1 MSEIKPKIIKK
12 THKILITA
20 VASFVIIF
28 ASLPILLNNS
38 KIQNQL
44 AQIVTKELS
53 HFLDTKVS
61 VGKVEYELFNKIS
74 IAELYVEDKA
84 NNQLL
89 NIGNTKAHFNFW
101 KMFRS
106 QIIVEGITI
115 DNLNAHIVIDSLG
128 KSNFDFIIKA
138 FKKPKKQNRSEIAYS
153 IQRLKINNS
162 AVLLNNYSA
171 QPDSNKSMLID
182 FNNLFFKD
190 LNIDLS
196 LNILNNDSLNVQ
208 LHHLG
213 FVEQSGFELKRL
225 TTAIEASKNTA
236 KIKMIS
242 LDLPKSCLKLA
253 NIELKYDSLGSLNNI
268 INNVRW
274 KVPVA
279 NFEIYLDDFK
289 AIHPAFKLLK
299 EPLIAQGQLNGRISN
314 LKFQQIEMQYGEN
327 MKLLADIDF
336 SGLPNIDDVFVFAQI
351 HELSADKGVVQ
362 DIVSSFSKRP
372 FVLPAELNK
381 LGKIN
386 YNGNITGFLSNLV
399 VFGNLKTNLGSV
411 TTDILLKFENMLKD
425 LSYNGTIRSN
435 NFQLGSF
442 LNNPQF
448 GKLSFSF
455 NTNGIKKFDT
465 AFRGKMKAR
474 INELSF
480 NNYTYNDLKLDGNYD
495 GNGFDGVINIEDEN
509 LNAKFAGI
517 IDLTQRLPIFDFDL
531 DLRNFNPYELKLTK
545 EYPNLAMSFM
555 LHANMVGNS
564 LDNINGILDVDS
576 IQLIN
581 GSKQVNV
588 DNIQLTSRISDNQTN
603 FNISSDYINGGFT
616 GNFKYSTI
624 GNTINQIVQKY
635 LPSIANNNKTDYR
648 KNTVNVDL
656 QIRNTAEISDLLDL
670 GLRLDGVSTI
680 KGDINEL
687 NNTVKLTVQMP
698 SLAFKRQV
706 FENLNIDLH
715 NDSQMLHLT
724 SRGQIEDKNGITS
737 LYVLASAAK
746 DSVNTQM
753 GWQNSSVL
761 TNAGELQTSTKLQR
775 EGEKMSAQ
783 MRILPTQ
790 VIISDTVWDIRA
802 SRINLNSDKTFDIK
816 DFRFENNNQHL
827 HIDGRLSKLQ
837 SDAVKVNLN
846 EVNLEYIL
854 NLVKLKGITIG
865 GYATGNASFYSVL
878 DQPIFLADLK
888 VRNVAINRKHIGNA
902 VVGSTWDKEN
912 AHINLAA
919 IFTSEENDTIA
930 NAAGVYVPKA
940 DSIDVTYNAKK
951 LSIEFLTPYFDGI
964 VQNAKADAS
973 GKIRMFGP
981 MKTINFEGDVFLRN
995 AQLSLDMLQTTY
1007 YFNDSL
1013 HLTPRTI
1020 EIRDVK
1026 VYDAER
1032 NQANVNGV
1040 LKHNGLFQKMTYDV
1054 NIRGR
1059 NILAMNTT
1067 AKDNDYFYGKVY
1079 ANGSVSIFG
1088 DDNEANIVVNASSQ
1102 PRSKAYIMMGGSSTA
1117 ADNSF
1122 IQFIDKNKTA
1132 GQTVATVAKSNFNTK
1147 VDMQID
1153 ITPDA
1158 EIELIV
1164 DPQGGDAITGKSNG
1178 SMRVQF
1184 DTFSDMKLFGN
1195 VEIESGFYLFTL
1207 QTILRRQFKI
1217 EQGSSISFTGDPFD
1231 AQMNLRA
1238 IYPLNASLIDLL
1250 EADVNRNAVPVNVI
1264 LKLNDDLMKPK
1275 IAFDIELPTSDD
1287 IIKQR
1292 VRDFINTEEMMNR
1305 QISMLLIA
1313 NRFFSPNQANPLS
1326 AIFGLSFVATT
1337 VSTHLNNLIQN
1348 ALGSNNF
1355 SLGFDW
1361 QKTNELTDQFNTQ
1374 LMFQPNERIVINS
1387 NVGYRNDVV
1396 TTEHGNVNF
1405 DFDGEYLLT
1414 KSGNLSIK
1422 AYQRTIDRSQL
1433 RTAKYTRGVGLSYKE
1448 NFSSVGEMLN
1458 YYWRM
1463 IKFWNNKKEITENE
1477 ITENEQN

>member
-1 MSEIKPKIIKK
+1 MSELKPKIIKK
-12 THKILITA
+12 THKILIVA
-20 VASFVIIF
+20 VASFAIIF

-38 KIQNQL
+38 KIQNYF

-61 VGKVEYELFNKIS
+61 VGRVEYELFNKIS

-89 NIGNTKAHFNFW
+89 KIGSTRAHFNFW
-101 KMFRS
+101 KLFRS
-106 QIIVEGITI
+106 QVIVEGITL
-115 DNLNAHIVIDSLG
+115 DNLNARIDIDSLG

-138 FKKPKKQNRSEIAYS
+138 FEKPKRQERSEIEYS
-153 IQRLKINNS
+153 IQRLKIKNS
-162 AVLLNNYSA
+162 AVLLNSFSEKN
-171 QPDSNKSMLID
+171 DSNKSELID
-182 FNNLFFKD
+182 FNKLFFRD
-190 LNIDLS
+190 LNIDIS
-196 LNILNNDSLNVQ
+196 LNILNNDSLNIQ

-225 TTAIEASKNTA
+225 TTAIVASKNTA
-236 KIKMIS
+236 KIKMIN
-242 LDLPKSCLKLA
+242 LDLPKSCFKLA

-279 NFEIYLDDFK
+279 NFEIYPEDFK
-289 AIHPAFKLLK
+289 YIHPSFATLK
-299 EPLIAQGQLNGRISN
+299 EPLLVEGQLNGRISS
-314 LKFQQIEMQYGEN
+314 LRFQQIKLQYGEHL
-327 MKLLADIDF
+327 KLDADIDF
-336 SGLPNIDDVFVFAQI
+336 NGLPNIDDVFIFAEI

-362 DIVSSFSKRP
+362 DIISSFSKRP

-425 LSYNGTIRSN
+425 LTYNGTIRSN
-435 NFQLGSF
+435 NFQLGRF

-455 NTNGIKKFDT
+455 NTSGIKKFDT
-465 AFRGKMKAR
+465 AFRGKMQAR
-474 INELSF
+474 INELTF
-480 NNYTYNDLKLDGNYD
+480 NNYSYNGLKLDGNYD
-495 GNGFDGVINIEDEN
+495 GNGFDGVVDIQDEN
-509 LNAKFAGI
+509 LNANFRGI

-531 DLRNFNPYELKLTK
+531 ELKNFNPNKLNLTK
-545 EYPNLAMSFM
+545 EYPNLAVAFRM
-555 LHANMVGNS
+555 HANLVGSS

-581 GSKQVNV
+581 GNKQVNV
-588 DNIQLTSRISDNQTN
+588 DNIQLTSRISENQTN
-603 FNISSDYINGGFT
+603 FNIKSDYVNGGFE

-635 LPSIANNNKTDYR
+635 MPSIANNNNKANYK
-648 KNTVNVDL
+648 KNIVNVDL
-656 QIRNTAEISDLLDL
+656 QIRNTSEISDLLNL
-670 GLRLDGVSTI
+670 GLRIDGVSTI

-687 NNTVKLTVQMP
+687 NNTVKLTIQMP

-724 SRGQIEDKNGITS
+724 SRGQIEDKTGTTN
-737 LYVLASAAK
+737 LYILASAAK
-746 DSVNTQM
+746 DSINTQM
-753 GWQNSSVL
+753 GWQNFKDV

-783 MRILPTQ
+783 LRILPTQ
-790 VIISDTVWDIRA
+790 VIISDTIWDIRA
-802 SRINLNSDKTFDIK
+802 SRINLNSDQTVDIK
-816 DFRFENNNQHL
+816 NFRFENNNQHL

-865 GYATGNASFYSVL
+865 GYLTGNANFYSVL
-878 DQPIFLADLK
+878 DKPIFLADLK
-888 VRNVAINRKHIGNA
+888 VRNVAINQKHIGNA

-919 IFTSEENDTIA
+919 IFTGEQNDTIA
-930 NAAGVYVPKA
+930 TAFGVYVPKA
-940 DSIDVTYNAKK
+940 DSIDVSYNAKK

-973 GKIRMFGP
+973 GKVRMFGP

-1040 LKHNGLFQKMTYDV
+1040 LKHNGLFREMTYDV
-1054 NIRGR
+1054 NVRGR

-1067 AKDNDYFYGKVY
+1067 AKDNDYFYGKIY

-1088 DDNEANIVVNASSQ
+1088 DDSEANIVVNASSQ

-1122 IQFIDKNKTA
+1122 IQFIDKNKTE

-1147 VDMQID
+1147 VDMQVD

-1164 DPQGGDAITGKSNG
+1164 DPQGGDAITGKGNG

-1238 IYPLNASLIDLL
+1238 IYPLNVSLVDLL
-1250 EADVNRNAVPVNVI
+1250 EADVNRSAVPVNVI

-1275 IAFDIELPTSDD
+1275 IGFDIELPTSDE

-1305 QISMLLIA
+1305 QISSLLLI

-1326 AIFGLSFVATT
+1326 ANVGLSLFATT
-1337 VSTHLNNLIQN
+1337 VSTHFNNFFQS

-1396 TTEHGNVNF
+1396 TNEHGNVNF

-1463 IKFWNNKKEITENE
+1463 ITFWNNKKDKV
-1477 ITENEQN
+1477 ENEQN

>member
-1 MSEIKPKIIKK
+1 M
-12 THKILITA
+12 
-20 VASFVIIF
+20 
-28 ASLPILLNNS
+28 LNNS
-38 KIQNQL
+38 KIQNYF
-44 AQIVTKELS
+44 AQIVTNELS
-53 HFLDTKVS
+53 QFLDTKVS
-61 VGKVEYELFNKIS
+61 VGNVEYELFNKIT
-74 IAELYVEDKA
+74 IDAIYVEDRA
-84 NNQLL
+84 SNRLL
-89 NIGNTKAHFNFW
+89 NIGKTKAHFNFW
-101 KMFRS
+101 KLFRS
-106 QIIVEGITI
+106 QVIVEGITL
-115 DNLNAHIVIDSLG
+115 DNLNAHIEIDSLG
-128 KSNFDFIIKA
+128 KTNFDFIIKA
-138 FKKPKKQNRSEIAYS
+138 FEKPKKNEDSKIEYS
-153 IQRLKINNS
+153 IKRLKINQS
-162 AVLLNNYSA
+162 AVLLNTYAKTN
-171 QPDSNKSMLID
+171 DSIATRQIN

-190 LNIDLS
+190 LNVDVS
-196 LNILNNDSLNVQ
+196 LNILNSDSLNLQ

-213 FVEQSGFELKRL
+213 FVEQSGFELKGL
-225 TTAIEASKNTA
+225 TTAIVASKSLA
-236 KIKMIS
+236 KIDMMRV
-242 LDLPKSCLKLA
+242 DLPKSCLKLA

-274 KVPVA
+274 KVPEV
-279 NFEIYLDDFK
+279 NFNIYPEDFK
-289 AIHPAFKLLK
+289 AIHPAFANLTETLTAK
-299 EPLIAQGQLNGRISN
+299 GQLNGRISN
-314 LKFQQIEMQYGEN
+314 LRFQQIEMQYGEN
-327 MKLLADIDF
+327 LKLLADIDF
-336 SGLPNIDDVFVFAQI
+336 SGLPNIDDVFIFAQI
-351 HELSADKGVVQ
+351 HELSADKGVAQ

-372 FVLPAELNK
+372 FVLPSELNK

-425 LSYNGTIRSN
+425 LAYNGTIRSN
-435 NFQLGSF
+435 NFQLGRF

-448 GKLSFSF
+448 GRLSFSF

-465 AFRGKMKAR
+465 AFRGKMQAR
-474 INELSF
+474 VNEFSF
-480 NNYTYNDLKLDGNYD
+480 NNYVYKGLKLDGNYD
-495 GNGFDGVINIEDEN
+495 GTGFDGVVNIEDEN
-509 LNAKFAGI
+509 LNANFSGI

-531 DLRNFNPYELKLTK
+531 NLKNFNPNKLNLIK
-545 EYPNLAMSFM
+545 DYPDLAMA
-555 LHANMVGNS
+555 LRVHANVVGSS

-576 IQLIN
+576 IQLNN
-581 GSKQVNV
+581 GLKQVNV
-588 DNIQLTSRISDNQTN
+588 DNIRLTSRISESQTN
-603 FNISSDYINGGFT
+603 FSIKSDYINGALS

-624 GNTINQIVQKY
+624 GYTINQIVQKY
-635 LPSIANNNKTDYR
+635 LPALANNNIKTNYN
-648 KNTVNVDL
+648 KNNVNIDL
-656 QIRNTAEISDLLDL
+656 QIRNIDEISDLLNLDL
-670 GLRLDGVSTI
+670 ALGGVSNI

-687 NNTVKLTVQMP
+687 NNSIKLSMQMP
-698 SLAFKRQV
+698 NLRFKRQV
-706 FENLNIDLH
+706 FENLNIDIY
-715 NDSQMLHLT
+715 NDSKMLHLT
-724 SRGQIEDKNGITS
+724 SRGQMEDKAGATS
-737 LYVLASAAK
+737 IYVLASAAK
-746 DSVNTQM
+746 DSINTQM
-753 GWQNSSVL
+753 GWQNAKEI
-761 TNAGELQTSTKLQR
+761 TNAGEIQTSTKLKR
-775 EGEKMSAQ
+775 EADKMSAQ
-783 MRILPTQ
+783 LRVLPTQ

-802 SRINLNSDKTFDIK
+802 SRINLNSDQTIDIRN
-816 DFRFENNNQHL
+816 FRFENNNQFL

-865 GYATGNASFYSVL
+865 GYASGNANFYSVL

-888 VRNVAINRKHIGNA
+888 VRNVAINKKHIGNA

-912 AHINLAA
+912 SHINLAA
-919 IFTSEENDTIA
+919 IFTAENNDTIA
-930 NAAGVYVPKA
+930 TASGVYVPKA

-951 LSIEFLTPYFDGI
+951 LPISFLTPYFDEI

-973 GKIRMFGP
+973 GKLRMFGP
-981 MKTINFEGDVFLRN
+981 MKTINFEGAVFLRN

-1013 HLTPRTI
+1013 YLTPRTI
-1020 EIRDVK
+1020 EFRNIK
-1026 VYDAER
+1026 MYDAER
-1032 NQANVNGV
+1032 NQANVNG
-1040 LKHNGLFQKMTYDV
+1040 LLQHNGLFQEMTYDV
-1054 NIRGR
+1054 NVRGR

-1088 DDNEANIVVNASSQ
+1088 DETEANIVVNASSQ

-1122 IQFIDKNKTA
+1122 IQFVDKSKSTGERN
-1132 GQTVATVAKSNFNTK
+1132 VPVVAKSNFNTK

-1164 DPQGGDAITGKSNG
+1164 DPQGGDVIAGKGNG

-1184 DTFSDMKLFGN
+1184 DTFSDLKLFGN

-1217 EQGSSISFTGDPFD
+1217 EQGSNISFTGDPFD
-1231 AQMNLRA
+1231 AKMNLRA
-1238 IYPLNASLIDLL
+1238 IYPLNASLVDLL
-1250 EADVNRNAVPVNVI
+1250 EADVNRSTVPVNVI

-1275 IAFDIELPTSDD
+1275 IAFDIELPTSDE
-1287 IIKQR
+1287 IIRQR
-1292 VRDFINTEEMMNR
+1292 VREFINTEEMMNR
-1305 QISMLLIA
+1305 QITSLLLV
-1313 NRFFSPNQANPLS
+1313 NRFFSPSQSNPLS
-1326 AIFGLSFVATT
+1326 ANMGLSFVATT
-1337 VSTHLNNLIQN
+1337 VSTHVNNLIQN

-1414 KSGNLSIK
+1414 QSGNLSIK

-1433 RTAKYTRGVGLSYKE
+1433 RTAKYTRGLGLSYKE

-1458 YYWRM
+1458 YYWRL
-1463 IKFWNNKKEITENE
+1463 ITFWNNKKEQVV
-1477 ITENEQN
+1477 NEQN